1 MDRLTTLSLF
11 VAAVEDGSL
20 AAAGRRL
27 GMTPAMTGKYV
38 AALEEE
44 LGVRLLHRS
53 TRKLGLTD
61 VGRTYFDRS
70 KRILE
75 EVEEADRE
83 ARNLHGEPRGTLR
96 VTAPMTF
103 GALHL
108 GAPIAKFISYY
119 PEASVEM
126 TLDDRYVD
134 LVESG
139 FEMAVRIGELAD
151 SSLIA
156 CRIAPCRM
164 VACASP
170 AYLARKG
177 FPQTPEE
184 LAAFD
189 LLTYSMSRSGGSW
202 TFTDAIGHVSSPAG
216 KPRLRTNNVQLL
228 LASALNDGGIAY
240 GPSFVFGSYLESGAL
255 RQVLPHY
262 KTSTLAIHVVYPS
275 TRNVTAKVRR
285 FADLLESAFGHEPP
299 WDRWRARCAERQRE
313 GDSASR

>member
-1 MDRLTTLSLF
+1 MDRLIGLTLF
-11 VAAVEDGSL
+11 VAAVEEGSL

-27 GMTPAMTGKYV
+27 AMTPAMAGKHV
-38 AALEEE
+38 AALETE
-44 LGVRLLHRS
+44 LGVRLLHRT
-53 TRKLGLTD
+53 TRRLSLTD
-61 VGRTYFDRS
+61 VGRAYFERS

-75 EVEEADRE
+75 EMDEADRE

-108 GAPIAKFISYY
+108 GAPVARFVSSY

-126 TLDDRYVD
+126 TLDDHYVD

-139 FEMAVRIGELAD
+139 LEMAIRIGHLPD

-156 CRIAPCRM
+156 QRIAPCRM

-170 AYLARKG
+170 TYLERKG
-177 FPQTPEE
+177 FPESPAD
-184 LAAFD
+184 LAEFD
-189 LLTYSMSRSGGSW
+189 LLSYNMSRSPGSW
-202 TFTDAIGHVSSPAG
+202 TFTDSAGRVSLSEG

-228 LASALNDGGIAY
+228 QAAALKDGGIAY
-240 GPSFVFGSYLESGAL
+240 GPSFVFGSYLETGAL
-255 RQVLPHY
+255 RQVLPHF

-275 TRNVTAKVRR
+275 SRNVTAKVRR
-285 FADLLESAFGHEPP
+285 FAELLESSFGEEPP
-299 WDRWRARCAERQRE
+299 WDNWMTGRKGATR
-313 GDSASR
+313 

>member
-1 MDRLTTLSLF
+1 MDRLTGLTLF

-27 GMTPAMTGKYV
+27 AMTPAMAGKYV
-38 AALEEE
+38 AALEAD
-44 LGVRLLHRS
+44 LGVRLLHRT
-53 TRKLGLTD
+53 TRKLSLTD
-61 VGRTYFDRS
+61 VGRAYFERS

-75 EVEEADRE
+75 EMEEADRE

-108 GAPIAKFISYY
+108 GAPIAKFISSY

-126 TLDDRYVD
+126 MLDDRYVD

-139 FEMAVRIGELAD
+139 LEMAIRIGRLAD

-156 CRIAPCRM
+156 RRIAPCRM

-170 AYLARKG
+170 AYLERKG
-177 FPQTPEE
+177 FPQTPAD

-189 LLTYSMSRSGGSW
+189 LLSYNMSRSPGSW
-202 TFTDAIGHVSSPAG
+202 TFTGSGGRVSSSRG
-216 KPRLRTNNVQLL
+216 TPRLRTNNVQLL
-228 LASALNDGGIAY
+228 QAA
-240 GPSFVFGSYLESGAL
+240 PEF
-255 RQVLPHY
+255 
-262 KTSTLAIHVVYPS
+262 
-275 TRNVTAKVRR
+275 
-285 FADLLESAFGHEPP
+285 
-299 WDRWRARCAERQRE
+299 
-313 GDSASR
+313 

>member
-1 MDRLTTLSLF
+1 MDRLTGLTLF
-11 VAAVEDGSL
+11 VAAVENGSL

-27 GMTPAMTGKYV
+27 AMTPAMAGKYL
-38 AALEEE
+38 AALEAE
-44 LGVRLLHRS
+44 LGVRLLHRT
-53 TRKLGLTD
+53 TRKLSLTD
-61 VGRTYFDRS
+61 VGRAYFERS

-75 EVEEADRE
+75 EMEDADSE

-108 GAPIAKFISYY
+108 GVPIAKFISSY

-139 FEMAVRIGELAD
+139 LEMAIRIGHLPD

-156 CRIAPCRM
+156 RRIAPCRM

-170 AYLARKG
+170 TYLTRKG
-177 FPQTPEE
+177 FPQSPAD

-189 LLTYSMSRSGGSW
+189 LLSYNMSRSRGSW
-202 TFTDAIGHVSSPAG
+202 TFTDSAGRASSSKG
-216 KPRLRTNNVQLL
+216 TPRLRTNNVQLL
-228 LASALNDGGIAY
+228 QTAALNDGGIAY
-240 GPSFVFGSYLESGAL
+240 GPSFVFGSYLVAGAL

-262 KTSTLAIHVVYPS
+262 KTTTLAIHVVYPS
-275 TRNVTAKVRR
+275 SRNVTAKVRR
-285 FADLLESAFGHEPP
+285 FADLLGSTFGEEPP
-299 WDRWRARCAERQRE
+299 WDNWLRGRGGAVR
-313 GDSASR
+313 